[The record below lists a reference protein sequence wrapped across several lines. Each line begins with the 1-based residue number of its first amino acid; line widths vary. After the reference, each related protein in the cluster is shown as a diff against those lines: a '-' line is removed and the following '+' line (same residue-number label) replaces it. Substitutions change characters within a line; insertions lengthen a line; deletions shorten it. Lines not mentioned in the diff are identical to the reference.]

1 MIELLNIS
9 KKHNLPV
16 FCVVYDIEATND
28 SIMNYISVISDRTDW
43 EGKPLS
49 ETDIELN
56 IKKNI
61 ETFEKS
67 KGYNPNGNS
76 RLTLTKVFTLNN
88 ITFDNQYI
96 QDDNYLNN
104 NIKLDEEIIEEID
117 CNIDNDLTHETDN
130 KEDSSINNKRRSY
143 NDV

>member
-1 MIELLNIS
+1 MNKNVKNKIIDVMIELLNIS

-88 ITFDNQYI
+88 ITFDNVSDIVTGNNMKIFNDYKFC
-96 QDDNYLNN
+96 DNIRLNN
-104 NIKLDEEIIEEID
+104 
-117 CNIDNDLTHETDN
+117 
-130 KEDSSINNKRRSY
+130 
-143 NDV
+143 

>member
-1 MIELLNIS
+1 MNKNVKNKIIDVMIELLNIS

-56 IKKNI
+56 IKKI
-61 ETFEKS
+61 
-67 KGYNPNGNS
+67 
-76 RLTLTKVFTLNN
+76 
-88 ITFDNQYI
+88 
-96 QDDNYLNN
+96 
-104 NIKLDEEIIEEID
+104 
-117 CNIDNDLTHETDN
+117 
-130 KEDSSINNKRRSY
+130 
-143 NDV
+143 

>member
-1 MIELLNIS
+1 MNKNVKNKIIDVMIELLNIS

-43 EGKPLS
+43 DGKPLS

-67 KGYNPNGNS
+67 NGYNPNGNS

-88 ITFDNQYI
+88 ITFDNVSDMVTGNNMKIFNDYKFC
-96 QDDNYLNN
+96 DNIRLNN
-104 NIKLDEEIIEEID
+104 
-117 CNIDNDLTHETDN
+117 
-130 KEDSSINNKRRSY
+130 
-143 NDV
+143 